1 MDVQNIDAILSQNS
15 YPGRGIV
22 IGCCENKQK
31 AVIAYFIMGRSENS
45 RNRIFVERDG
55 GIETQA
61 ADPAKM
67 TDPSLIIYNAV
78 HKIDN
83 RTIVSNGDQ
92 TDTIYE
98 QFRQGGSFLDA
109 LRTRTFEPDAP
120 NFTPRI
126 SGVLTIDW
134 DGFFYKLSIVKS
146 AGGNPAS
153 AQRFFYEYSCPIP
166 GQGHFIHT
174 YQGDSEPLQSFCGEP
189 HTVALRG
196 GLKEIGDT
204 IWNSL
209 NPENKVALFVRMIDL
224 DGEEETKI
232 YNRFEKV

>member
-1 MDVQNIDAILSQNS
+1 MDVKNIDTILSQNS

-22 IGCCENKQK
+22 IGCCENKEK
-31 AVIAYFIMGRSENS
+31 AVMAYFIMGRSENS
-45 RNRIFVERDG
+45 RNRIFLEKNG

-78 HKIDN
+78 RKVDN
-83 RTIVSNGDQ
+83 RTIITNGDQ
-92 TDTIYE
+92 TDTIYKHFE
-98 QFRQGGSFLDA
+98 QGDTFVDA

-134 DGFFYKLSIVKS
+134 NGFFYKLSIVKA

-153 AQRFFYEYSCPIP
+153 VQRFFYEYSCPIP

-174 YQGDSEPLQSFCGEP
+174 YQGDGEPLCSFAGEP
-189 HTVALRG
+189 HTIALRG
-196 GLKEIGDT
+196 ELEEIGDA

-209 NPENKVALFVRMIDL
+209 HPENKVALFVRTIDL

-232 YNRFEKV
+232 YNRFNKV